1 MRNVND
7 KNGQL
12 QKQLDNVIREGKL
25 NDIYRYFVD
34 TNLLP
39 CNLANGEMNL
49 MNNKKTGKVLYLMI
63 YY

>member
-25 NDIYRYFVD
+25 NYMYHYVIDH
-34 TNLLP
+34 
-39 CNLANGEMNL
+39 
-49 MNNKKTGKVLYLMI
+49 
-63 YY
+63 